1 MKKVFLNTCLK
12 VITNNDPSIDSVKL
26 DEIRYG
32 LEGLYLTVTKTI
44 VIFIL
49 TFILGIFKEM
59 LIMLIIF
66 NILRKTGF
74 GIHAKKSWQC
84 WISSLSIFVILPYTA
99 KLIIIPINIK
109 IILSIIS
116 IIVMFLY
123 APADTYKRP
132 LINKKKRLIW
142 KTLSTIN
149 CSIMCAILI
158 ILKDSTLSNLL
169 LFGIYTEVALIN
181 PITYKIFKLP
191 YNNYKTYGLNS
202 NV

>member
-1 MKKVFLNTCLK
+1 MKRLLINGCMNIIKK
-12 VITNNDPSIDSVKL
+12 NDPSIDEIKL
-26 DEIRYG
+26 AEIKYG
-32 LEGLYLTVTKTI
+32 LEGLYLTITKMI
-44 VIFIL
+44 VIFTITL
-49 TFILGIFKEM
+49 LLGIFKEM
-59 LIMLIIF
+59 FIMLLVF

-84 WISSLSIFVILPYTA
+84 WLSSLSIFVILPYIA
-99 KLIIIPINIK
+99 KLINIPIIIK

-116 IIVMFLY
+116 IIVMLLY

-149 CSIMCAILI
+149 CSIMCTILI
-158 ILKDSTLSNLL
+158 IIKDSTLSNLL

>member
-12 VITNNDPSIDSVKL
+12 AITENDPSIDKTKL
-26 DEIRYG
+26 EEIRYG
-32 LEGLYLTVTKTI
+32 LEGLYLTITKTI
-44 VIFIL
+44 VIFAL
-49 TFILGIFKEM
+49 TIILGTFKEM
-59 LIMLIIF
+59 LIMLFIF

-84 WISSLSIFVILPYTA
+84 WVSSLSIFVIFPYIA
-99 KLIIIPINIK
+99 KLAILPKLLK
-109 IILSIIS
+109 IILSMIS
-116 IIVMFLY
+116 IAVMFLY

-132 LINKKKRLIW
+132 LINKKKRMIW
-142 KTLSTIN
+142 KTLSAIN
-149 CSIMCAILI
+149 CSIMSIILI
-158 ILKDSTLSNLL
+158 IIKDNTLSNLL